1 MFLLPPAARPCLC
14 PTSVLHQE
22 AEPGEVQPAF
32 SLPRAYCPNR
42 WQAGDLEGSL
52 TLSAR
57 IRTGKRCVSPLRQS
71 CHRTC
76 HSTTSLGQEQSHPA
90 CPGTLQG
97 THAQPCRP
105 HTHTQ
110 ALAGD
115 RGRRLSGLR
124 WRGGTQW
131 DLRYQKQESRQS
143 RIHPRAMEKVGAFL
157 SKGSK
162 LLTRASLSLQVLRA
176 EHERRDKIIK
186 NLKTASTWHH
196 TLSMGPFPA
205 WPLLNKPRK
214 LALLLLK

>member
-1 MFLLPPAARPCLC
+1 M
-14 PTSVLHQE
+14 
-22 AEPGEVQPAF
+22 PG
-32 SLPRAYCPNR
+32 CI
-42 WQAGDLEGSL
+42 
-52 TLSAR
+52 SAR

-71 CHRTC
+71 RHRTC

-97 THAQPCRP
+97 AHAQPCHP

-115 RGRRLSGLR
+115 RGRWLSGLR

-162 LLTRASLSLQVLRA
+162 LLTHASLSLQVLRA

-196 TLSMGPFPA
+196 TLSMAPSEQAQETGPATLEMSQMQPA
-205 WPLLNKPRK
+205 QLNGIPIQSPHAVRCGPGPLN
-214 LALLLLK
+214 